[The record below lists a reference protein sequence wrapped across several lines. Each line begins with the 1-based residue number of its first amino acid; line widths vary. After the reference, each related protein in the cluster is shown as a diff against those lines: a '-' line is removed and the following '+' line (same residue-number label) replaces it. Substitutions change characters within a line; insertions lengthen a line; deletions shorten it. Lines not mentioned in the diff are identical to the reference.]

1 MVIVWLLRPFIEAL
15 NQEKVANLV
24 KINSLCEPHEG
35 PTQADDAA
43 LIGGDSD
50 GEEDNA
56 EARIYS
62 ELLEEEQAKKRNAAF
77 NALNTINTG
86 QVGLTWMTLR
96 CMQEERAESVAGK
109 LPFCANDGRNVDACM
124 LLSC

>member
-86 QVGLTWMTLR
+86 QVGMTL
-96 CMQEERAESVAGK
+96 C
-109 LPFCANDGRNVDACM
+109 DA
-124 LLSC
+124 